1 MKQVTV
7 TITTDKPVS
16 VKITPCKDALDELL
30 ETLDGGDEEDDG
42 DEIKQKKVS

>member
-16 VKITPCKDALDELL
+16 VKITPCKDLLDELL
-30 ETLDGGDEEDDG
+30 EVVGCEEDG
-42 DEIKQKKVS
+42 DETIKSADA

>member
-30 ETLDGGDEEDDG
+30 ETLDGGDEEDG
-42 DEIKQKKVS
+42 DAADRATDA